1 MPKGKI
7 TMRGRIMA
15 GSQAVIAHEETGQAV
30 FGASYPPDL
39 HLSQVIVA
47 YCQKVAEAS
56 GSVVFVIDRAVN
68 AVAIARAFDERGLG
82 LLCMLDDNEHAG
94 LGRFEATVV
103 DTLDE
108 GTRV

>member
-1 MPKGKI
+1 MHKGKI

-30 FGASYPPDL
+30 FVASYPPDL

-47 YCQKVAEAS
+47 YGQKVAEAS

-68 AVAIARAFDERGLG
+68 AVA
-82 LLCMLDDNEHAG
+82 
-94 LGRFEATVV
+94 
-103 DTLDE
+103 
-108 GTRV
+108 